1 MSEQHLS
8 IELNPAER
16 RLYDRLRAC
25 VVDPESSAPSSV
37 RDLLLFL
44 PDLVVLLVRLLR
56 DPEVPR
62 PRKWVAALGLGYV
75 LSPVDLMP
83 GLLFGPLGLLDDL
96 LVVSATLSHLVKH
109 VHPDRVRAHWPE
121 NHPDSGTAYFRW
133 TWAEIEPGRRI
144 SLNEPFQRQ
153 AAFDYAKNVGA
164 HIGGDADALSR
175 ALQDSTDFLL
185 QVL

>member
-8 IELNPAER
+8 IELNPAEW
-16 RLYDRLRAC
+16 RLYDRLRAY
-25 VVDPESSAPSSV
+25 VVDPEPSAPSSV

-96 LVVSATLSHLVKH
+96 LVVSATLSHLVNH
-109 VHPDRVRAHWPE
+109 VHPDRVRAHW
-121 NHPDSGTAYFRW
+121 SGQGDVLRVLQRVSAWSESFFRH
-133 TWAEIEPGRRI
+133 RLRD
-144 SLNEPFQRQ
+144 L
-153 AAFDYAKNVGA
+153 VGA
-164 HIGGDADALSR
+164 FGRPRRRFTAP
-175 ALQDSTDFLL
+175 
-185 QVL
+185 

>member
-1 MSEQHLS
+1 MSEQRLS

-25 VVDPESSAPSSV
+25 VVEPEPSASSGF

-62 PRKWVAALGLGYV
+62 SRKWVAALGLGYV
-75 LSPVDLMP
+75 LSPLDLLP

-96 LVVSATLSHLVKH
+96 WMVSATLSHLVNH
-109 VHPDRVRAHWPE
+109 VHPDRVRAHWP
-121 NHPDSGTAYFRW
+121 GQ
-133 TWAEIEPGRRI
+133 G
-144 SLNEPFQRQ
+144 
-153 AAFDYAKNVGA
+153 
-164 HIGGDADALSR
+164 DALSV
-175 ALQDSTDFLL
+175 LQLVSAGSESFFRHRLRDLL
-185 QVL
+185 GAFARPRTGFTAP